1 MSVGYVKSNFVLLKY
16 RLWQVIFIRI
26 LKNNMEN
33 ESEKLSLLGKFKL
46 SLAALGISLNLIF
59 RLALFTFPVS
69 IPIIF
74 FVLAALG
81 VSLNLIFLLAL
92 FTFPVSIPI
101 IFFINDGLFSP
112 PKEIVVNS
120 NGEIP
125 GLLRKL
131 SEKIHGDKF
140 WESQL
145 TKIHN
150 EIIKEESM
158 PFEQAKRKQEFEEM
172 MKKVYAENPNLKP
185 KLTPAEKL
193 RRRADELE
201 KQESERYIEKL
212 RQERIK
218 NLYEKKQLLERKLG
232 SQ

>member
-1 MSVGYVKSNFVLLKY
+1 MD
-16 RLWQVIFIRI
+16 
-26 LKNNMEN
+26 N
-33 ESEKLSLLGKFKL
+33 ESDKLSLLGKLKL
-46 SLAALGISLNLIF
+46 FLAALGVSLNFIYLLVII
-59 RLALFTFPVS
+59 AFPLS

-81 VSLNLIFLLAL
+81 VSLKLIFLLAI
-92 FTFPVSIPI
+92 FIFPVSIPI
-101 IFFINDGLFSP
+101 IFFLNDGLFSP

-125 GLLRKL
+125 GLLRRL

-145 TKIHN
+145 TKIRN
-150 EIIKEESM
+150 EIIKEESI
-158 PFEQAKRKQEFEEM
+158 PFEQARRKKESEEM
-172 MKKVYAENPNLKP
+172 MKKVYAENTSLRP
-185 KLTPAEKL
+185 KLTLAEKL

-201 KQESERYIEKL
+201 KKESERHIEKL

-218 NLYEKKQLLERKLG
+218 NLNEIKQFIERKLG
-232 SQ
+232 SR

>member
-1 MSVGYVKSNFVLLKY
+1 MN
-16 RLWQVIFIRI
+16 
-26 LKNNMEN
+26 N
-33 ESEKLSLLGKFKL
+33 ESEKLSLLGKLKL
-46 SLAALGISLNLIF
+46 FLASLGVSLNFIYLLVI
-59 RLALFTFPVS
+59 FTFPLS

-74 FVLAALG
+74 FVLASLG
-81 VSLNLIFLLAL
+81 VSLNLIFLLAI
-92 FTFPVSIPI
+92 FTFPLSIPI
-101 IFFINDGLFSP
+101 MFFVNDGLFSP

-125 GLLRKL
+125 GLFRKL

-145 TKIHN
+145 TKIRN
-150 EIIKEESM
+150 EIIKEESI
-158 PFEQAKRKQEFEEM
+158 PFEQAKRKQEFEEK
-172 MKKVYAENPNLKP
+172 MKKVYAENPNLRP
-185 KLTPAEKL
+185 KLTLAEKL

-218 NLYEKKQLLERKLG
+218 NLYEIKQFIERELG

>member
-1 MSVGYVKSNFVLLKY
+1 
-16 RLWQVIFIRI
+16 
-26 LKNNMEN
+26 MEN

-81 VSLNLIFLLAL
+81 VSLNLILLLAL
-92 FTFPVSIPI
+92 FVFPVSLPI

-131 SEKIHGDKF
+131 SEKIHGNKF

>member
-1 MSVGYVKSNFVLLKY
+1 
-16 RLWQVIFIRI
+16 
-26 LKNNMEN
+26 MEN
-33 ESEKLSLLGKFKL
+33 ESEKLSLLGKLKL
-46 SLAALGISLNLIF
+46 SLAALGISLNFIF
-59 RLALFTFPVS
+59 RLVIFTFPVS

-81 VSLNLIFLLAL
+81 VSLNLLFLLVI
-92 FTFPVSIPI
+92 FTFPVAIPI
-101 IFFINDGLFSP
+101 IFFVNDGLFSP

-145 TKIHN
+145 TKIRN

-158 PFEQAKRKQEFEEM
+158 PLEKAKRKQEFEEM
-172 MKKVYAENPNLKP
+172 MKKVYVENPNLRP

-201 KQESERYIEKL
+201 KQESERKIEKL

-218 NLYEKKQLLERKLG
+218 NLYEKKQFIEKKIG
-232 SQ
+232 IQ